1 MSLHSLFISLGD
13 SAVAIPLALGIALA
27 LAAQQQRQQAAWW
40 LIAFGA
46 GVAIIAAGKLA
57 FEFFGWSLP
66 PIDMYVISGHAML
79 TAAVYPMLFTTL
91 ARPFGA
97 LARTLGLFLGLGLT
111 LLMSI
116 GLVWGRFHTLS
127 ETILGAMVG
136 LVVAGTSLSSS
147 AARLRIGPTAVVA
160 LVPLVPLLLL
170 ASADIPSPVHAA
182 KQRLWRHIAA
192 ELSVSERY
200 IRYIRLDRTTGE
212 RVVMIRT
219 RPIPPARPIQDG

>member
-1 MSLHSLFISLGD
+1 MSLRTLFISLGD

-40 LIAFGA
+40 LLAFGT
-46 GVAIIAAGKLA
+46 GVAVIAAGKLA

-66 PIDMYVISGHAML
+66 SIDMYVISGHAML

-91 ARPFGA
+91 ARPFGS
-97 LARTLGLFLGLGLT
+97 LARTLGLVLGLGLT

-127 ETILGAMVG
+127 ETLLGALVG
-136 LVVAGTSLSSS
+136 LAVAGACLSTS
-147 AARLRIGPTAVVA
+147 AVRLRIGPTAVVA
-160 LVPLVPLLLL
+160 LVPMLLL
-170 ASADIPSPVHAA
+170 AAADIPSPVHAA

-192 ELSVSERY
+192 ELSISERH
-200 IRYIRLDRTTGE
+200 IRYIRLDKATGE
-212 RVVMIRT
+212 RFVMIRT
-219 RPIPPARPIQDG
+219 RPIPRARPVQDG